1 MADVHFMIVNER
13 EAISRAMYWELKR
26 RAPPGVPV
34 YQQAPFQND
43 VWEILDGDKDD
54 FLVYDRCG
62 LLTFHVVLPYS
73 FLTEPY
79 VEAAI
84 RATYHKN
91 ICNCSSHSIP
101 TRDASNSLNN
111 STAQVTG
118 NQTTAVP
125 TIPTDRVD
133 QAGGDWSD
141 FQVLTT
147 WQKVQIFYHGIL
159 ENGDKRTD
167 NWLLV
172 YSPVPI
178 SCIFFCYLIIIW
190 VGPKLMA
197 TRQPVNLKPVLIVY
211 NFAMVCL
218 SAYMFYEFTA
228 SSWLAGYSLLCQ
240 PVDYSDSSLA
250 MRMARVCWWFY
261 FSKVIELSD
270 TIFFILRK
278 KNSQLTFLHVYH
290 HATMIFNWWAG
301 VKYVA
306 GGQSFL
312 IGLINSLVHVVMYL
326 YYGLAALGP
335 STAKY
340 LWWKR
345 YLTSLQLLQFFIVTI
360 HTTYNLFADCNFPD
374 SMNVVVLAYS
384 LSLIALFS
392 NFYYRSY
399 LAKQGQ
405 ENQARLQQKEMK
417 KAA

>member
-1 MADVHFMIVNER
+1 
-13 EAISRAMYWELKR
+13 
-26 RAPPGVPV
+26 G
-34 YQQAPFQND
+34 
-43 VWEILDGDKDD
+43 
-54 FLVYDRCG
+54 
-62 LLTFHVVLPYS
+62 
-73 FLTEPY
+73 
-79 VEAAI
+79 
-84 RATYHKN
+84 
-91 ICNCSSHSIP
+91 
-101 TRDASNSLNN
+101 
-111 STAQVTG
+111 VTG
-118 NQTTAVP
+118 KGPRFPLIVP
-125 TIPTDRVD
+125 LLR
-133 QAGGDWSD
+133 
-141 FQVLTT
+141 L
-147 WQKVQIFYHGIL
+147 
-159 ENGDKRTD
+159 DKRTD
-167 NWLLV
+167 DWLLV
-172 YSPVPI
+172 HSPVPI

-197 TRQPVNLKPVLIVY
+197 KREPVNLKPVLIVY

-240 PVDYSDSSLA
+240 PVDYSHSSLA
-250 MRMARVCWWFY
+250 MRVICWWFY

-335 STAKY
+335 NMAKY

-345 YLTSLQLLQFFIVTI
+345 YLTSLQLFFIVTI
-360 HTTYNLFADCNFPD
+360 HTAYNLFADCDFPD

-399 LAKQGQ
+399 LVKQGR
-405 ENQARLQQKEMK
+405 ENSARPQRKYTK
-417 KAA
+417 KVA